1 MATLHSFYLPPE
13 QWGAPFTLE
22 GPEAHHL
29 DRVLRLVP
37 GRTVRLFDGEGRSGV
52 FCIAEKS
59 KKSISLRLEEE
70 FFTPKPL
77 VEVTLACGFSKAL
90 RRGWFLEKAVELEAS
105 ALWLWKG
112 DYSQCSLPDKE
123 KQTWKANLVSGA
135 KQCENPWLP
144 SLRMMPAGVADIIAE
159 KDSFDTA
166 CMLYEGDTKG
176 TMLTRAMLEKPGKT
190 LLVIGPEGGFSPS
203 EAEALTSAGIQA
215 VSLGNRV
222 LRWETAAIMALG
234 LAWWARQV

>member
-13 QWGAPFTLE
+13 LWGPPFTLE

-29 DRVLRLVP
+29 DRVLRLPP
-37 GRTVRLFDGEGRSGV
+37 GRTIRLFDGEGRSGL
-52 FCIAEKS
+52 FCIEKKN
-59 KKSISLRLEEE
+59 KKNIFLERLEE
-70 FFTPKPL
+70 TLAPRPP
-77 VEVTLACGFSKAL
+77 VEITLACGFSKAL

-105 ALWLWKG
+105 ALWLWQG
-112 DYSQCSLPDKE
+112 DHSQCSLPDKE

-144 SLRMMPAGVADIIAE
+144 SLRMLPGGVADLVAE
-159 KDSFDTA
+159 KPAFTTA

-176 TMLTRAMLEKPGKT
+176 AMLTRELLEKPGKT
-190 LLVIGPEGGFSPS
+190 LLVIGPEGGFSPN
-203 EAEALTSAGIQA
+203 EAETLAQAGIQA

-234 LAWWARQV
+234 LAWWARQG